1 MHPDRNREGFGVFV
15 RCFDLTANTPIAKFV
30 SAIEA
35 LDDLLFRQIDGN
47 KNDFFPNPY
56 GGAIYLAGI
65 EETLDAVRALAAGLS
80 AAGISAGIGVA
91 SGRFQRI
98 FNVQDWNAAALP
110 LNQAARLGFW
120 EEAAGR
126 ILVTPHF
133 RELAGDRIECRSE
146 GVCEVKGVNHPYHAI
161 ESAERGALAAAVPNP
176 ATAGTAVKN
185 IVLWDI
191 VKYSAKD
198 PDELAELS
206 HSLALIADTALHK
219 FNRNPQ
225 DYSPTGDGGFAL
237 FETGLQAMAFA
248 KELGKASKKIVIRT
262 GINHG
267 EVAFA
272 RRGPVGPGVLR
283 ADEISA
289 SAPSN
294 GIAVLAEVWQNFDRN
309 SREDWQ
315 PREVAPGILALDGAK
330 PPVKTG
336 PLTAEDREIL
346 VAALAE
352 SPDFQTVR
360 QRQTFILTSL
370 EKHPSGK
377 AVYNTLLHLDWEGGP
392 KLVAHDLVRRVELQ
406 FAAPDIPALRP
417 IAEALPQGDELADLR
432 RRFGWDVR

>member
-15 RCFDLTANTPIAKFV
+15 RCFDLTAETPVGKFV
-30 SAIEA
+30 SAIET

-47 KNDFFPNPY
+47 KDDFFPNPY

-65 EETLDAVRALAAGLS
+65 EETLDAVRALAAGLG
-80 AAGISAGIGVA
+80 AAGVSAGIGVA
-91 SGRFQRI
+91 WGRFERI
-98 FNVQDWNAAALP
+98 FNVQDWNSAALP
-110 LNQAARLGFW
+110 LNLAARLAFSKD
-120 EEAAGR
+120 AVGR

-133 RELAGDRIECRSE
+133 RKLAGDRIECSGD
-146 GVCEVKGVNHPYHAI
+146 GVCEVKGASYRYHAI
-161 ESAERGALAAAVPNP
+161 ESPARAAPAAAIPNS

-198 PDELAELS
+198 PDDQAELS

-219 FNRNPQ
+219 FNRNPE

-267 EVAFA
+267 EVAFVK
-272 RRGPVGPGVLR
+272 RGPVGPGVLR

-289 SAPSN
+289 KAPSH
-294 GIAVLAEVWQNFDRN
+294 GIAVLAEVWQNLDRN

-330 PPVKTG
+330 PPVTTG
-336 PLTAEDREIL
+336 PLTPHDREII

-360 QRQTFILTSL
+360 QRQMFIRAAL
-370 EKHPSGK
+370 EKHPSGS
-377 AVYNTLLHLDWEGGP
+377 AVYKTLLHLDFEGGAR
-392 KLVAHDLVRRVELQ
+392 LVAHDLVRRVELQ
-406 FAAPDIPALRP
+406 FVAEGIPALRP
-417 IAEALPQGDELADLR
+417 IAEALPQGEQLADLL
-432 RRFGWDVR
+432 RRFGWGLQ